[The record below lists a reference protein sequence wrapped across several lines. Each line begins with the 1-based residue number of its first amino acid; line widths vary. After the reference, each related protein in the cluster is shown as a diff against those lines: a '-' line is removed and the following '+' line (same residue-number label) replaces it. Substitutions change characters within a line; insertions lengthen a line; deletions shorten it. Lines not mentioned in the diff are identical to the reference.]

1 MTNNQYQYQPAGH
14 TGQDFGP
21 VPPLPPVKKQS
32 KKIQVRRA
40 VAIGVTAAA
49 LGIGALLGSGSAK
62 TEIQTVEVPKEV
74 TKTVTKEVPT
84 TPQACLDAISYAE
97 QGFDYAAQGFGYSS
111 DAIKAVSEF
120 DVAGI
125 QAANAGM
132 QDVQSKMAALNPLLQ
147 AAKADCRAAQN

>member
-1 MTNNQYQYQPAGH
+1 MNPNEYQPSSH
-14 TGQDFGP
+14 TGTDF
-21 VPPLPPVKKQS
+21 VPPAPQKKPS

-40 VAIGVTAAA
+40 VAIGVAAAA
-49 LGIGALLGSGSAK
+49 LAVGVLIGSGSAK

-84 TPQACLDAISYAE
+84 TPQSCLDAISYAE
-97 QGFDYAAQGFGYSS
+97 QGFDYAAEGFGYSS

-120 DVAGI
+120 DVAGV
-125 QAANAGM
+125 QAANSGM
-132 QDVQSKMAALNPLLQ
+132 QEVQGKMAALNPLLQ